1 MICVALAALGFS
13 IKSILIKLG
22 YGHGVDAPTL
32 MALRMLFSAPFF
44 LVLALWPGLPGA
56 NHQPALRDWMH
67 LVALGFIGF
76 YLAAYL
82 DFLGLTYVSA
92 GLERLILFLYPTLVL
107 LLSVWWL
114 KERIH
119 LRQVVALVLSYA
131 GIGLVFVE
139 HLNTGAS
146 RGDVVHGG
154 LLIFASA
161 VVYSVFLIGSSRVVH
176 RFGAVRFTSWGML
189 VGTVFCVVQFLLDHG
204 VGALRLPLPVYGI
217 ALTMAVIST
226 VLPAV
231 LMSEGV
237 RRVGANQ
244 AALVGTLGPVV
255 TIVLGALVLG
265 EPVGVVQCAGAV
277 LVVAG
282 VLMVSLRPAV
292 VRS

>member
-1 MICVALAALGFS
+1 MAA
-13 IKSILIKLG
+13 
-22 YGHGVDAPTL
+22 
-32 MALRMLFSAPFF
+32 
-44 LVLALWPGLPGA
+44 PGIPSTA
-56 NHQPALRDWMH
+56 
-67 LVALGFIGF
+67 
-76 YLAAYL
+76 
-82 DFLGLTYVSA
+82 
-92 GLERLILFLYPTLVL
+92 
-107 LLSVWWL
+107 
-114 KERIH
+114 
-119 LRQVVALVLSYA
+119 
-131 GIGLVFVE
+131 
-139 HLNTGAS
+139 
-146 RGDVVHGG
+146 RGD
-154 LLIFASA
+154 
-161 VVYSVFLIGSSRVVH
+161 LIGSSRVVH

>member
-1 MICVALAALGFS
+1 MVCVAFAAVGFS

-22 YGHGVDAPTL
+22 YGHGVDAPTM

-56 NHQPALRDWMH
+56 HHEPDRRDWLH
-67 LVALGFIGF
+67 LLLLGFIGF

-82 DFLGLTYVSA
+82 DFLGLAYVSA

-114 KERIH
+114 RERIH
-119 LRQVVALVLSYA
+119 ARQVVALALSYA

-139 HLNTGAS
+139 HLAGGAA

-154 LLIFASA
+154 LLIFGSA

-176 RFGAVRFTSWGML
+176 RFGAVRFTAWGML
-189 VGTVFCVVQFLLDHG
+189 VGTAFCVVQFLLDHG
-204 VGALRLPLPVYGI
+204 IGALRLPMPVYGI
-217 ALTMAVIST
+217 ALTMAVFST

-255 TIVLGALVLG
+255 TLVLGAVVLG
-265 EPVGVVQCAGAV
+265 EPVGVVQLGGAALV
-277 LVVAG
+277 LAG
-282 VLMVSLRPAV
+282 VLMVSLKPAV
-292 VRS
+292 RRG